1 MTDDFIRLGGNLAY
15 VNAWLKLLTFV
26 LLILCLLLGGA
37 LTVKIIDSRNEHVLP
52 IVINEATGD
61 ALAVDYKVIDA
72 TGEERAP
79 VEVRKFCTDF
89 LSEAFTFNRYTART
103 HLETLANYAAEGA
116 ISQIRENLNLPR
128 RSELIGRNAQGM
140 VEITSFMITESKPM
154 LKVQIYF
161 RSKIFGDDGRA
172 IEDAGQL
179 AVMTIRPVRRS
190 QRNPHGLIVMEYRQN
205 LFNNPE
211 DF

>member
-15 VNAWLKLLTFV
+15 VNTWLKLIAITLLT
-26 LLILCLLLGGA
+26 LCLCLGVA
-37 LTVKIIDSRNEHVLP
+37 LVIKIIDGRNEHVIP

-61 ALAVDYKVIDA
+61 AMAVDYKVIDA

-116 ISQIRENLNLPR
+116 LGQIRENLNLPR
-128 RSELIGRNAQGM
+128 RSELIGRNAQGL
-140 VEITSFMITESKPM
+140 VEITSFMITEARPA
-154 LKVQIYF
+154 LKTQVYF
-161 RSKIFGDDGRA
+161 RTKIYGDDGRL

-179 AVMTIRPVRRS
+179 AVMTIRPVKRS

-205 LFNNPE
+205 LFTNPE
-211 DF
+211 E